1 MKQNKKVIFGV
12 IIVLVFILI
21 ATLIFYHFKMNEEQL
36 QISKYFQDKE
46 SIAALS
52 DVLSEQEKV
61 SEEIQNILSHG
72 EYTFD
77 DPYLLVDPYGISP
90 LTALIIFKTD
100 HEVEVEV
107 VINGESVTT
116 MESSKIH
123 SIPIYGLKAGI
134 ENRVLLKMN
143 GQEHEVLI
151 DRKDVSLD
159 NLEVEVPNSN
169 AGISSELYFLSISD
183 GDGAAAYDGN
193 GNIVWNLSA
202 DYSLDI
208 EFLKN
213 GHIYLNND
221 NSSGLLESYEGFYE
235 LDYFGK
241 IHKSYSLENG
251 YHHELIALND
261 GTVIVAGSRQSEE
274 PSYIG
279 TFIYQ
284 INLETGEVLNS
295 FDLYDIFAKVDAD
308 FATQLLDKN
317 IQLNSVSY
325 NENTKDMVLSLRGI
339 NSIVFLNFESKEIH
353 WIFGDATFYSE
364 PFQKYMLKVTDGSRL
379 PKGQHTAAIT
389 ENGYLSVF
397 NNDFDQINST
407 SEDMMYYVNNY
418 SSATIYKIDGMNVST
433 HWNYDGN
440 QQYFSYELGSFYTY
454 SDQSKLINFGWT
466 FYPDI
471 YSPGRSI
478 FDNVGNTYAKIIE
491 IDGNDR
497 TTFSAT
503 TPYGIYRAYKHS
515 MYEEKT
521 KNYLDLEF
529 QLINNNQNSNL
540 KKIKTNSIFDSLS
553 QAIDNP
559 YNFQLTENTISINV
573 IFDRSEVVD
582 IYFVSEDTHTY
593 LMHYKKENEPMDSVI
608 NLNLEG
614 NYAVYLKIN
623 DVMYDTGKILS
634 F

>member
-21 ATLIFYHFKMNEEQL
+21 ATLIFYHSKMKEEQL

-274 PSYIG
+274 PAYIG

-295 FDLYDIFAKVDAD
+295 FDLYDIFSKVDID

-379 PKGQHTAAIT
+379 PKGQHTASLS
-389 ENGYLSVF
+389 EDGFLSVF

-491 IDGNDR
+491 IDENDQ

-503 TPYGIYRAYKHS
+503 TPYGIYRAYKHK

-540 KKIKTNSIFDSLS
+540 KKIKTNTIFDSLS
-553 QAIDNP
+553 KAIDNP
-559 YNFQLTENTISINV
+559 YNFQLTENTVSINV

-582 IYFVSEDTHTY
+582 IYLVSEDTHTY
-593 LMHYKKENEPMDSVI
+593 LMHYKKENESMDSVI

-623 DVMYDTGKILS
+623 DVMYDTRKILS

>member
-21 ATLIFYHFKMNEEQL
+21 ATLIFYHSKMKEEQL

-107 VINGESVTT
+107 VINGESVTI

-159 NLEVEVPNSN
+159 NLEVEVPNSK

-274 PSYIG
+274 PAYIG

-295 FDLYDIFAKVDAD
+295 FDLYDIFSKVDID

-379 PKGQHTAAIT
+379 PKGQHTASLS
-389 ENGYLSVF
+389 EDGFLSVF

-491 IDGNDR
+491 IDENDQ

-503 TPYGIYRAYKHS
+503 TPYGIYRAYKHK

-540 KKIKTNSIFDSLS
+540 KKIKTNTIFDSLS
-553 QAIDNP
+553 KAIDNP
-559 YNFQLTENTISINV
+559 YNFQLTENTVSINV

-582 IYFVSEDTHTY
+582 IYLVSEDTHTY
-593 LMHYKKENEPMDSVI
+593 LMHYKKENESMDSVI

-623 DVMYDTGKILS
+623 DVMYDTRKILS

>member
-21 ATLIFYHFKMNEEQL
+21 ATLIFYHSKMKEEQL

-61 SEEIQNILSHG
+61 SEKIQNILSHG

-274 PSYIG
+274 PAYIG

-295 FDLYDIFAKVDAD
+295 FDLYDIFSKVDID

-379 PKGQHTAAIT
+379 PKGQHTASLS
-389 ENGYLSVF
+389 EDGFLSVF

-491 IDGNDR
+491 IDENDQ

-503 TPYGIYRAYKHS
+503 TPYGIYRAYKHK

-540 KKIKTNSIFDSLS
+540 KKIKTNTIFDSLS
-553 QAIDNP
+553 KAIDNP
-559 YNFQLTENTISINV
+559 YNFQLTENTVSINV

-582 IYFVSEDTHTY
+582 IYLVSEDTHTY
-593 LMHYKKENEPMDSVI
+593 LMHYKKENESMDSVI

-623 DVMYDTGKILS
+623 DVMYDTRKILS

>member
-21 ATLIFYHFKMNEEQL
+21 ATLIFYHSKMKEEQL

-107 VINGESVTT
+107 VIIGESVTI

-159 NLEVEVPNSN
+159 NLEVEVPNSK

-274 PSYIG
+274 PAYIG

-284 INLETGEVLNS
+284 INLETGEVLNF
-295 FDLYDIFAKVDAD
+295 FDLYDIFSKVDID

-379 PKGQHTAAIT
+379 PKGQHTASLS
-389 ENGYLSVF
+389 EDGFLSVF

-491 IDGNDR
+491 IDENDQ

-503 TPYGIYRAYKHS
+503 TPYGIYRAYKHK

-540 KKIKTNSIFDSLS
+540 KKIKTNTIFDSLS
-553 QAIDNP
+553 KAIDNP
-559 YNFQLTENTISINV
+559 YNFQLTENTVSINV

-582 IYFVSEDTHTY
+582 IYLVSEDTHTY
-593 LMHYKKENEPMDSVI
+593 LMHYKKENESMDSVI

-623 DVMYDTGKILS
+623 DVMYDTRKILS